1 MSLRRGWLIVNA
13 DDLGRSE
20 GINRGVAKAFEE
32 GIVTSASLMVRWPAA
47 AEAAAYA
54 REHQALSVGLHFDLS
69 EWCYRDGWRL
79 VYRVVPDELEE
90 TIEQELEWQLDEFLG
105 LLGHPPTHLD
115 SHQHVHLEEPM
126 RSALTAAGTRLGIPV
141 RRCSSRVQYRG
152 DFYGQTD
159 RGEPYPEAITVD
171 FLLALIAALP
181 DGITELGCHPAIRPE
196 EGSTYAE
203 ERPRELAVLRDPKVR
218 DAINAAGLRL
228 ISFAALGEPIRAS

>member
-13 DDLGRSE
+13 DDFGRSE

-69 EWCYRDGWRL
+69 EWCHQDGWRL
-79 VYRVVPDELEE
+79 VYRVVPDERQE
-90 TIEQELEWQLDEFLG
+90 TIEQELERQLDEFLR

-115 SHQHVHLEEPM
+115 SHQHVHLEEPA

-141 RRCSSRVQYRG
+141 RWCSTRVRYCG
-152 DFYGQTD
+152 DFYGQAP
-159 RGEPYPEAITVD
+159 RGEPYPEAITLD
-171 FLLALIAALP
+171 FLLALIAALS

-196 EGSTYAE
+196 AGSSYAE

-218 DAINAAGLRL
+218 DAIDAAGLRL
-228 ISFAALGEPIRAS
+228 ISFAALGELIGAS

>member
-90 TIEQELEWQLDEFLG
+90 TIEQELERQLDEFLR
-105 LLGHPPTHLD
+105 LVGHAPTHLD
-115 SHQHVHLEEPM
+115 SHQHVHLQEPA

-141 RRCSSRVQYRG
+141 RMCSPRVQYCG
-152 DFYGQTD
+152 AFCGQTA
-159 RGEPYPEAITVD
+159 RGEPYPEGITVD
-171 FLLALIAALP
+171 FLLALIAALSSIALR
-181 DGITELGCHPAIRPE
+181 DE
-196 EGSTYAE
+196 YE
-203 ERPRELAVLRDPKVR
+203 ERIDPFVLSETLALDEPERRRAKVLKERPPKR
-218 DAINAAGLRL
+218 SATA
-228 ISFAALGEPIRAS
+228 E